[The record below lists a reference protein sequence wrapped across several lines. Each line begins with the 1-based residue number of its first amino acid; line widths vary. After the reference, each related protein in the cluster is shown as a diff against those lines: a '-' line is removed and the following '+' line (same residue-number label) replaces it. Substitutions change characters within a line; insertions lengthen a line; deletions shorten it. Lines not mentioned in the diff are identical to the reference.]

1 MQVGAIFQISMK
13 DLEALKLLSGTATQL
28 LVVIGSLLGIISMV
42 IKQIIDKQKKN
53 DDLKDLLSS
62 IKSDVQKLKN
72 DLKAEIDE
80 NERQIKDLDFSS
92 QRYFA
97 EILKAVNTGKME
109 HINEVI
115 ARMVI
120 DLQDKKESK
129 P

>member
-1 MQVGAIFQISMK
+1 MK
-13 DLEALKLLSGTATQL
+13 ELEALKLLTGTATQFF
-28 LVVIGSLLGIISMV
+28 VVVGSLLGIV
-42 IKQIIDKQKKN
+42 TLVLKQVFEKQKKN
-53 DDLKDLLSS
+53 EDVKDLLSS
-62 IKSDVQKLKN
+62 IKSDVQKMKE

-109 HINEVI
+109 HVEEVI

-120 DLQDKKESK
+120 DLQNKQVNK